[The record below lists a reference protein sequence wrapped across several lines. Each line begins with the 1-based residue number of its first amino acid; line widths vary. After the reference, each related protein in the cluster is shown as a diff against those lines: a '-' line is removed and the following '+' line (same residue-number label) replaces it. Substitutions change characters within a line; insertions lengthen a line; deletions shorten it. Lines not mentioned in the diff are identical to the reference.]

1 MASTVQLST
10 KAFVTKTEIREAIF
24 VDTSEVSRTDDELN
38 TLYGFVNWVSDAL
51 EAFIGAPI
59 IQKSVTE
66 YNDGGGEYIFLTSL
80 PVVTVSSVTEKGIA
94 LAAGTDYVYDPDYI
108 AVRKI
113 TTADAYVASTFLTG
127 SMANKVIYV
136 SGYGTQT
143 RDGSNEL
150 TSVSLVPED
159 FKLAT
164 YIWVQHLWAKGPQ
177 NYSPEQGEAT
187 GGRAAIPYAVKE
199 LMRNRIPQ
207 VHWIGS

>member
-10 KAFVTKTEIREAIF
+10 KAFVTKAEIREAIF

-51 EAFIGAPI
+51 EAFIGMPI

-66 YNDGGGEYIFLTSL
+66 YNDGGGEYIFLTTL
-80 PVVTVSSVTEKGIA
+80 PVVSVSSVTEKGIA
-94 LAAGTDYVYDPDYI
+94 LVAGTDYVYDPDYA

-113 TTADAYVASTFLTG
+113 TTADPYVSSTFLAG
-127 SMANKVIYV
+127 SMANRVVYV
-136 SGYGTQT
+136 AGYGTQNL
-143 RDGSNEL
+143 DVNGEL
-150 TSVSLVPED
+150 TSVSLIPED
-159 FKLAT
+159 FKLAA

-199 LMRNRIPQ
+199 LMRNRVPQ